1 MSSELPAPTTATLRR
16 QLGKEGLF
24 RLGVPRS
31 LGGHGGTKEDVIRAV
46 AAVAKRHPKS
56 GVLLAS
62 QRLLIEALLQAENI
76 GVMEYQLPDL
86 LEGHIGGNCAASWPS
101 ESAVSLADARDTGRG
116 WRMSGRFTALPN
128 LDRDWF
134 VVSVPVAFGTG
145 TPYALVLLKSEE
157 DGIVQRDDASQ
168 GCSGVALELR
178 NVFLREDEILFS
190 DGKSAVERL
199 TVLSES
205 MKAALVAGA
214 LRRVVNDGE
223 SNGLVSTIDSHLG
236 AAGRAVTQDRLDRGP
251 RVALEALLAGLQG
264 ASACVPSTGMAV
276 A

>member
-62 QRLLIEALLQAENI
+62 QRLLIEVLLQAENI

-86 LEGHIGGNCAASWPS
+86 LDGHIGGNCAASWPDTPN
-101 ESAVSLADARDTGRG
+101 VHLADARDTGRG
-116 WRMSGRFTALPN
+116 WRMSGRFPALPN

-134 VVSVPVAFGTG
+134 LVAVPVAFGTG
-145 TPYALVLLKSEE
+145 TPYSMVLLKSEE
-157 DGIVQRDDASQ
+157 DGIVQRDEASQ
-168 GCSGVALELR
+168 ECSGITLELR

-199 TVLSES
+199 KVLSES

-214 LRRVVNDGE
+214 LRRAVKDGE
-223 SNGLVSTIDSHLG
+223 NNGLVSAMDRHL
-236 AAGRAVTQDRLDRGP
+236 AAAARAITQGRLDREP
-251 RVALEALLAGLQG
+251 REALKGLLAKLQG
-264 ASACVPSTGMAV
+264 ASACVPSTGMAE

>member
-1 MSSELPAPTTATLRR
+1 MSSELTAPSTATLRR

-31 LGGHGGTKEDVIRAV
+31 LGGHGGTKEDVVRAV
-46 AAVAKRHPKS
+46 AVVAKRHPKS

-62 QRLLIEALLQAENI
+62 QRLLIEVLLQAENI

-86 LEGHIGGNCAASWPS
+86 LDGHIGGNCASSWPNDP
-101 ESAVSLADARDTGRG
+101 AVSLADARDTGRG
-116 WRMSGRFTALPN
+116 WRMSGRFPALPN
-128 LDRDWF
+128 LDRNWF
-134 VVSVPVAFGTG
+134 VVAVPVAFGTG
-145 TPYALVLLKSEE
+145 KPYSMVLLKSEE
-157 DGIVQRDDASQ
+157 DGIVQRDEASH
-168 GCSGVALELR
+168 GCSGIALELR

-190 DGKSAVERL
+190 DGKSAAERL

-214 LRRVVNDGE
+214 LRRAVNNVE
-223 SNGLVSTIDSHLG
+223 NNSLVSAIDNHL
-236 AAGRAVTQDRLDRGP
+236 AAAARVAAQGRFDRGP
-251 RVALEALLAGLQG
+251 RVAFEQLLASLQG
-264 ASACVPSTGMAV
+264 ASACVLSTGMAV